1 MAITKDQA
9 VSGGAGA
16 VVGATGVFGMFKLVN
31 LNDILKTT
39 GTPISML
46 DALAIFSVLALFSIF
61 AYSQAVQGD
70 ADSAKLRKIVTIVF
84 SCLLGLIAVA
94 FVWLVIMPGAGVKL
108 TTNFDN
114 FKDVAGFQ
122 FATDAEGQ
130 NVETLNPDLQDGAS
144 HTFDKEGNNVMD
156 LTPPTHGITVE
167 VAGLKELKAA
177 YNSLSHRYSNM
188 VDQHQKLAHSCRE
201 QIGDPKITT
210 FCATLLNAAPNAETG
225 G

>member
-1 MAITKDQA
+1 MSITKDQA

-16 VVGATGVFGMFKLVN
+16 VLGATGVFGLFKLVN
-31 LNDILKTT
+31 LNDIFKTT

-61 AYSQAVQGD
+61 AYSRAVQGD
-70 ADSAKLRKIVTIVF
+70 ADSAKLQKIVTIVF
-84 SCLLGLIAVA
+84 SCLLGLTAVA
-94 FVWLVIMPGAGVKL
+94 LVCLVIMPGAGVKL
-108 TTNFDN
+108 TTNFGN

-144 HTFDKEGNNVMD
+144 HPFDKEGNNVMD
-156 LTPPTHGITVE
+156 LVPPTHGITVE

-177 YNSLSHRYSNM
+177 YRSLSYRYRNM
-188 VDQHQKLAHSCRE
+188 VDQHEKLAHSCRG
-201 QIGDPKITT
+201 QVGDPKITT
-210 FCATLLNAAPNAETG
+210 FCARLLNAVPNGETG